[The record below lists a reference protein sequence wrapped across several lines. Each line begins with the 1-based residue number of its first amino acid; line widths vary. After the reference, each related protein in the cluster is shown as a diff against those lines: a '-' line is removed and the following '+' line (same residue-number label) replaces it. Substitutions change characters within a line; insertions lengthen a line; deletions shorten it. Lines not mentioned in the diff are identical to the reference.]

1 MRSSAAD
8 ESAAWLR
15 CEQPAEMRARIFQHL
30 EPQQFC
36 DQPLILKVAIQDIQP
51 YSVLVS
57 WQGRDHT
64 GLSGFRV
71 LYQALDSTVSSG
83 GSGGSAG
90 SISTGNNGHA
100 NGAGYIMSGHD
111 LDGNVAGGSGE
122 EIVIDEVSNVNV
134 SVKYLHFLL
143 FLLTVLKWSIVLR

>member
-1 MRSSAAD
+1 MRNSGAAATTTTDDDSAG
-8 ESAAWLR
+8 AWLR
-15 CEQPAEMRARIFQHL
+15 CEQPAELRARIFQRL

-71 LYQALDSTVSSG
+71 LYQALDSGGTGSGSSG
-83 GSGGSAG
+83 GSSNTGTGIGTSNGNGNANVGGF
-90 SISTGNNGHA
+90 I
-100 NGAGYIMSGHD
+100 SGHHG
-111 LDGNVAGGSGE
+111 LGGFVVGSGE
-122 EIVIDEVSNVNV
+122 EIVTDEVSDV
-134 SVKYLHFLL
+134 
-143 FLLTVLKWSIVLR
+143 